1 MAEELT
7 PMQRQYLALKR
18 EIPPGAILM
27 FRLGDFYE
35 MFGEDAVV
43 ASPILGATLTHRGS
57 QPMCGVPYHALNSYL
72 AKLIRAGKT
81 AALCDQV
88 EDPKTAKGLVRREIT
103 RIVTPG
109 TVTEDG
115 LLDETVNNYVAAA
128 HGLGLALLD
137 LATGEFTVES
147 FATQEKFDEAME
159 RYRPAETLAETEEN
173 RWTFAL
179 DAATDVLTRHF
190 KVLSLDGFG
199 LEGKGDLISA
209 AGALLYY
216 VGTTLRHSIA
226 HVRKLAIRQSDD
238 ALVLDAGTLRHLQLV
253 PGGDVPKAASL
264 LGVLDVTKTPMG
276 ARTLRNWTVRPLA
289 RSADVNARLDRVQA
303 FVDDRGTLAALRRLL
318 TGVRDLERLVQ
329 KVDSMRAN
337 PRDLRALADSL
348 RPIPEIVDVLRAVTR
363 QDAASP
369 CGEALGAVTR
379 QDAASP
385 GYAFALEPQPEVV
398 SLIDRAIVEEPPAL
412 LADGGFIAAGYDREL
427 DELREISHEGH
438 KWLAE
443 FQARE
448 QARTGISK
456 LKVKH
461 VSTFGFVIEIPKG
474 SVSQAP
480 EDYIRRQT
488 LTTGERYT
496 TPELKEYESK
506 VLGAQEKSI
515 AIEQRLFREML
526 ATIAAKTVEIQ
537 DTALAIGDLDATLA
551 LADRALAAGYVRPVV
566 DDSDVLE
573 IADGRHP
580 IIEQLPDA
588 EPFVPNSAFLNTTT
602 DQIMLITGPNMA
614 GKSTYIRQ
622 VATIA
627 VMAQMGSFVPASSMR
642 IGVLDRVFTRIGAGD
657 DLARGRSTF
666 LVEMQETANILNNA
680 TPKSLIVLDEIGRG
694 TSTFDGISIAW
705 SVAEY
710 LHGNAR
716 SKAKTLFAT
725 HYHELTDLADT
736 FKGVKNY
743 TVKVKEE
750 GSRVVFLRRIA
761 PGVAEKSFGIHVGA
775 MAGLPPE
782 VVARASQILKNLEAN
797 EIDVNAKEKVVR
809 RPRKRLSDFPGQMTF
824 FSLFAALSLVF
835 QCGAATT
842 IHRSFRNRDTGYAN
856 GATPGFSAPTANS
869 PKSRPSSV
877 PKAVKG
883 KAPNKLEGR
892 LGQVVDGGLVS
903 IVDGSG
909 KTHAVSLRHIDAPA
923 ADQPF
928 GPEAAKFLGDLLR
941 GKEIEVLWTKKDAAG
956 AISGDVYYR
965 HEKFGMVDANMTM
978 VKNGAAW
985 QAYRDTDKTYSAAEK
1000 EARAA
1005 KRGLWAAPK
1014 PVRPSE
1020 WRKRKK

>member
-1 MAEELT
+1 MADELT

-18 EIPPGAILM
+18 EIPAGAILM

-35 MFGEDAVV
+35 MFGEDAVA

-88 EDPKTAKGLVRREIT
+88 EDPKLAKGLVRREIT

-115 LLDETVNNYVAAA
+115 LLDETVNNYVAAV

-137 LATGEFTVES
+137 LATGEFTVEA
-147 FATQEKFDEAME
+147 FETQAKFDEAME
-159 RYRPAETLAETEEN
+159 RYRPAETLAETEDN
-173 RWTFAL
+173 SWTFSL

-199 LEGKGDLISA
+199 LEGKGDLVSA

-216 VGTTLRHSIA
+216 VGTTLRHSLA

-253 PGGDVPKAASL
+253 PGGDVAKPASL

-303 FVDDRGTLAALRRLL
+303 FVDDRGRLAALRNLL
-318 TGVRDLERLVQ
+318 SGVRDIERLVQ

-337 PRDLRALADSL
+337 PRDLKARADSL
-348 RPIPEIVDVLRAVTR
+348 RPVPDILLQLPAAQAQAPSGPAQRRLLPQTELVD
-363 QDAASP
+363 
-369 CGEALGAVTR
+369 
-379 QDAASP
+379 
-385 GYAFALEPQPEVV
+385 
-398 SLIDRAIVEEPPAL
+398 LIDRATVEEPPVMMT
-412 LADGGFIAAGYDREL
+412 DGGFIASGYSAEL
-427 DELREISHEGH
+427 DELREIAHEGH
-438 KWLAE
+438 RWLAE

-448 QARTGISK
+448 QARTGIAK

-474 SVSQAP
+474 SVAMAP

-506 VLGAQEKSI
+506 VLGAQEK
-515 AIEQRLFREML
+515 AVALEQGLFRALLEKAGEKTAEMQ
-526 ATIAAKTVEIQ
+526 E
-537 DTALAIGDLDATLA
+537 TALAIGELDATLS

-566 DDSDVLE
+566 DDSDVVE
-573 IADGRHP
+573 IVDGRHP

-750 GSRVVFLRRIA
+750 GSRIVFLRRIA

-782 VVARASQILKNLEAN
+782 VVARAAQILKNLEAN
-797 EIDVNAKEKVVR
+797 DIDVNAKEKVVR
-809 RPRKRLSDFPGQMTF
+809 RPRKRLSDLPGQMTF
-824 FSLFAALSLVF
+824 FSFLSEP
-835 QCGAATT
+835 GA
-842 IHRSFRNRDTGYAN
+842 
-856 GATPGFSAPTANS
+856 
-869 PKSRPSSV
+869 V
-877 PKAVKG
+877 EEKG
-883 KAPNKLEGR
+883 
-892 LGQVVDGGLVS
+892 DG
-903 IVDGSG
+903 
-909 KTHAVSLRHIDAPA
+909 K
-923 ADQPF
+923 
-928 GPEAAKFLGDLLR
+928 
-941 GKEIEVLWTKKDAAG
+941 
-956 AISGDVYYR
+956 
-965 HEKFGMVDANMTM
+965 
-978 VKNGAAW
+978 
-985 QAYRDTDKTYSAAEK
+985 
-1000 EARAA
+1000 
-1005 KRGLWAAPK
+1005 
-1014 PVRPSE
+1014 
-1020 WRKRKK
+1020 